1 MNGQD
6 SPEQDACLSDTAQQ
20 EAFADAV
27 SRVSRG
33 MCGHLHVYPQLI
45 TRQLVAAENTRSLEH
60 VTHVWTYCAD
70 AYTHAL
76 TPVTNFCVHAYP
88 HCAEIQRHRAPLVP
102 EQHEYMT
109 PSSSPRADSRKNYE
123 ACSSGGLE
131 AASTPVTPLKGKE
144 RNGSNEINSKHGRHR
159 RSNSM
164 PAFSTANIINNS
176 MPALVSSGF
185 AASSNMPSLPSRIPP
200 TGSPSSAERGEAK
213 TCAKGAVDRG
223 GSDRVVRGAPRHA
236 SGRVG
241 SHGSAAS
248 VDSHETSVNAEREVN
263 KERES
268 VHACMHAWR
277 AWMCGCM
284 PLGLYLH
291 MPCMHVSYVSI
302 CAYMHIRTPCIHTRA
317 RMHMH
322 SGVFGG
328 GDGRCGQ
335 DGFRC
340 EHTGKRRCPAVWSVP
355 ILG

>member
-20 EAFADAV
+20 EAFADVVA
-27 SRVSRG
+27 RVSRG
-33 MCGHLHVYPQLI
+33 MCGHLHVYPQPT

-263 KERES
+263 EERES
-268 VHACMHAWR
+268 VHACMHACV
-277 AWMCGCM
+277 ACLDVWMYASGFVFT
-284 PLGLYLH
+284 YA
-291 MPCMHVSYVSI
+291 MHARVVRLNMRIYAHTHTVHSHT
-302 CAYMHIRTPCIHTRA
+302 CAHAHALRCIRRGRWPVWTRWF
-317 RMHMH
+317 
-322 SGVFGG
+322 S
-328 GDGRCGQ
+328 
-335 DGFRC
+335 
-340 EHTGKRRCPAVWSVP
+340 
-355 ILG
+355 L